1 MNYIR
6 MVTLFLNKLRE
17 SKRSKQG
24 FFTSKSFFSL
34 LLLKF
39 RIPCEQGLHFR
50 GIGYIRNRGFNS
62 FLENKIKLSV
72 KKPKWQSLLARL
84 RALFL

>member
-24 FFTSKSFFSL
+24 FFYVQEL
-34 LLLKF
+34 
-39 RIPCEQGLHFR
+39 
-50 GIGYIRNRGFNS
+50 
-62 FLENKIKLSV
+62 FLAVAVNI
-72 KKPKWQSLLARL
+72 QDTL
-84 RALFL
+84 RAEATLG